1 MTKGGMFE
9 AEADRELVAYDYIK
23 NHPNTALSISTAYS
37 YTRKINNCEYTLQS
51 AGLTE
56 EQFLSFREKKNACN
70 GTDSDGDGYRD
81 SGSVQAQ
88 VLPIIDAM
96 PISEEQKDTLWF
108 FCGWS
113 KKTLNRKAPWKKR

>member
-1 MTKGGMFE
+1 MHFIGF
-9 AEADRELVAYDYIK
+9 
-23 NHPNTALSISTAYS
+23 LSFLS
-37 YTRKINNCEYTLQS
+37 L
-51 AGLTE
+51 E

-96 PISEEQKDTLWF
+96 PISVEQKDTLWF

-113 KKTLNRKAPWKKR
+113 KKTLKKKAPWHTQ